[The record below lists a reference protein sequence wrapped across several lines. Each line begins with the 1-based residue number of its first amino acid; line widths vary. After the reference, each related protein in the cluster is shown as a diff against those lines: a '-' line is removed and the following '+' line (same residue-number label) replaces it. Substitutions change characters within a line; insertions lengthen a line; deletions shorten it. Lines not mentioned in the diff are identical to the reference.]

1 MPDKTPA
8 KVTLGSSHTRGGTSA
23 AAADAV
29 QAVTRGIE
37 AGAGQNGMAR
47 SSGHVDLSRLRLRL
61 PAGASAQDISRSLE
75 RAIARAVKE
84 RS

>member
-1 MPDKTPA
+1 MPDKAPA
-8 KVTLGSSHTRGGTSA
+8 KVTLDSLRTRGAGTF

-29 QAVTRGIE
+29 QTVTRGIE
-37 AGAGQNGMAR
+37 AAAGQNGVAR
-47 SSGHVDLSRLRLRL
+47 SAHVDLSRLRLRL
-61 PAGASAQDISRSLE
+61 PAGAGAQDISRSLE